1 MKKIWNWI
9 KNAVLSFVIEEE
21 EIPEESNKEIPL
33 YLACNGMY
41 MAVIESIERQIE
53 QIKIDYALGTIDKD
67 IYDQHFENF
76 QKRVKELSANY
87 AKELLY
93 AA

>member
-9 KNAVLSFVIEEE
+9 KTKILSFVIEEE
-21 EIPEESNKEIPL
+21 EVAEEPQKDVPL

-93 AA
+93 SA

>member
-1 MKKIWNWI
+1 MTKIWNWI
-9 KNAVLSFVIEEE
+9 KSKFSRAKNTEPVEEKKE
-21 EIPEESNKEIPL
+21 EIPL

-41 MAVIESIERQIE
+41 IAVIESIERQIE
-53 QIKIDYALGTIDKD
+53 QVKIDYALGTINKD

-93 AA
+93 SA